1 MKKSLFKVK
10 CCKNTLFFGIIQVE
24 SVEFSH
30 LGGVNML
37 INFRFENFLSF
48 DNLTTFSMAPGK
60 SRQHMEN
67 LIDLGLKNNQKLLK
81 LSTIY
86 GANASGKSSFVYAI
100 GVSKSLIIRGF
111 HENLVL
117 SNSYNKNTEENS
129 SRETKFEFDI
139 VVGDKVYSYGF
150 SVILSLKKFMSE
162 WLYDITNGEKL
173 IYAINRKDNFFEI
186 NKDFLDLDEQSDSRI
201 SIYIEDSANDDDRL
215 FLNSINDGKKLI
227 ESKNNSTLFREVFN
241 WFNNTLEVLGPGDE
255 ARGSIASLTKEEKEF
270 KENLGK
276 YLELND
282 TGVVDIVQVP
292 VENLSNVP
300 AKIQER
306 ILDRITTDIKR
317 KRKERED
324 FEIKVNT
331 IINTSQNIYIIQNN
345 EEKFEY
351 FELKFKHKNGTLY
364 SLAEESDGT
373 VRLIELFSVL
383 FHNDEKVFV
392 IDEIDR
398 SLHPLLTYNFIES
411 FKKQKSINQ
420 LIVTTHE
427 DYILNFN
434 LLRRDEIWFVDKNFE
449 GNSNIFSLE
458 EFKER
463 FDKNISTSYLN
474 GRYGGIPN
482 LSCLFSE
489 LGKD

>member
-1 MKKSLFKVK
+1 
-10 CCKNTLFFGIIQVE
+10 
-24 SVEFSH
+24 
-30 LGGVNML
+30 ML
-37 INFRFENFLSF
+37 VNFRFGNCYSF
-48 DNLTTFSMAPGK
+48 SDISTFSMVKGK
-60 SRQHMEN
+60 PKKNKHHVIKKEN
-67 LIDLGLKNNQKLLK
+67 ISLLK
-81 LSTIY
+81 FAAIY
-86 GANASGKSSFVYAI
+86 GANGAGKSNLMQAI
-100 GVSKSLIIRGF
+100 KL
-111 HENLVL
+111 
-117 SNSYNKNTEENS
+117 S
-129 SRETKFEFDI
+129 SRIILGEEDEIENHQQLYCRITKENQSVPSNFEYEIAID
-139 VVGDKVYSYGF
+139 DKIFSYGF
-150 SVILSLKKFMSE
+150 SIILSEMKIIKE

-489 LGKD
+489 LVKD

>member
-364 SLAEESDGT
+364 SLAEESNGT

-489 LGKD
+489 LVKD

>member
-1 MKKSLFKVK
+1 
-10 CCKNTLFFGIIQVE
+10 
-24 SVEFSH
+24 
-30 LGGVNML
+30 ML
-37 INFRFENFLSF
+37 VNFRFENFLSF

-67 LIDLGLKNNQKLLK
+67 LIDLGLKNKQKLLK

-86 GANASGKSSFVYAI
+86 GANASGKSSLVYAI

-117 SNSYNKNTEENS
+117 SNSYNKNSAENS

-139 VVGDKVYSYGF
+139 VIGDKVYSYGF

-162 WLYDITNGEKL
+162 WLYDITNEEKL
-173 IYAINRKDNFFEI
+173 IYVINRKDNFFEI
-186 NKDFLDLDEQSDSRI
+186 NKDFLDLDDQSDSRI
-201 SIYIEDSANDDDRL
+201 SIYLEDSANDGDRL
-215 FLNSINDGKKLI
+215 FLNSINDGKKII

-255 ARGSIASLTKEEKEF
+255 ARGSFASLTKEEKEF

-282 TGVVDIVQVP
+282 TGVIDIVQVP
-292 VENLSNVP
+292 VENLPNVP

-306 ILDRITTDIKR
+306 ILDRITTDIKKR
-317 KRKERED
+317 KKEREEL
-324 FEIKVNT
+324 EIKVNT
-331 IINTSQNIYIIQNN
+331 ILNTSQNIYIIQNN
-345 EEKFEY
+345 EERFEY

-411 FKKQKSINQ
+411 FKKQRSINQ

-427 DYILNFN
+427 DYILNLN
-434 LLRRDEIWFVDKNFE
+434 LLRRDEIWFVEKDFE
-449 GNSNIFSLE
+449 GNSDMFSLE

-463 FDKNISTSYLN
+463 FDKDINTSYLD

-489 LGKD
+489 FVEN

>member
-489 LGKD
+489 FVKN

>member
-1 MKKSLFKVK
+1 
-10 CCKNTLFFGIIQVE
+10 
-24 SVEFSH
+24 
-30 LGGVNML
+30 ML
-37 INFRFENFLSF
+37 VNFRFENFLSF

-67 LIDLGLKNNQKLLK
+67 LIDLGLKNKQKLLK

-86 GANASGKSSFVYAI
+86 GANASGKSSLVYAI

-117 SNSYNKNTEENS
+117 SNSYNKNSVENS

-139 VVGDKVYSYGF
+139 VIGDKVYSYGF

-162 WLYDITNGEKL
+162 WLYDITNEEKL
-173 IYAINRKDNFFEI
+173 IYVINRKDNFFEI
-186 NKDFLDLDEQSDSRI
+186 NKDFLDLDDQSDSRI
-201 SIYIEDSANDDDRL
+201 SIYLEDSANDGDRL
-215 FLNSINDGKKLI
+215 FLNSINDGKKII

-255 ARGSIASLTKEEKEF
+255 ARGSFASLTKEEKEF

-282 TGVVDIVQVP
+282 TGVIDIVQVP
-292 VENLSNVP
+292 VENLPNVP

-306 ILDRITTDIKR
+306 ILDRITTDIKKR
-317 KRKERED
+317 KKEREEL
-324 FEIKVNT
+324 EIKVNT
-331 IINTSQNIYIIQNN
+331 ILNTSQNIYIIQNI
-345 EEKFEY
+345 EERFEY

-411 FKKQKSINQ
+411 FKKQRSINQ

-427 DYILNFN
+427 DYILNLN
-434 LLRRDEIWFVDKNFE
+434 LLRRDEIWFVEKDFE
-449 GNSNIFSLE
+449 GNSDMFSLE

-463 FDKNISTSYLN
+463 FDKDINTSYLD

-489 LGKD
+489 FVEN

>member
-129 SRETKFEFDI
+129 SRETKIEFDI

>member
-489 LGKD
+489 LVND

>member
-1 MKKSLFKVK
+1 
-10 CCKNTLFFGIIQVE
+10 
-24 SVEFSH
+24 
-30 LGGVNML
+30 ML
-37 INFRFENFLSF
+37 VNFRFENFLSF

-67 LIDLGLKNNQKLLK
+67 LIDLGLKNKQKLLK

-86 GANASGKSSFVYAI
+86 GANASGKSSLVYAI

-117 SNSYNKNTEENS
+117 SNSYNKNSAENS

-139 VVGDKVYSYGF
+139 VIGDKVYSYGF

-162 WLYDITNGEKL
+162 WLYDITNEEKL
-173 IYAINRKDNFFEI
+173 IYVINRKDNFFEI
-186 NKDFLDLDEQSDSRI
+186 NKDFLDLDDQSDSRI
-201 SIYIEDSANDDDRL
+201 SIYLEDSANDGDRL
-215 FLNSINDGKKLI
+215 FLNSINDGKKII

-255 ARGSIASLTKEEKEF
+255 ARGSFASLTKEEKEF

-282 TGVVDIVQVP
+282 TGVIDIVQVP
-292 VENLSNVP
+292 VENLPNVP

-306 ILDRITTDIKR
+306 ILDRITTDIKKR
-317 KRKERED
+317 KKEREEL
-324 FEIKVNT
+324 EIKVNT
-331 IINTSQNIYIIQNN
+331 ILNTSQNIYIIQNN
-345 EEKFEY
+345 EERFEY

-411 FKKQKSINQ
+411 FKKQRSINQ

-427 DYILNFN
+427 DYILNLN
-434 LLRRDEIWFVDKNFE
+434 LLRRDEIWFVEKDFE
-449 GNSNIFSLE
+449 GNSDMFSLE

-463 FDKNISTSYLN
+463 FDKDINTSYLD

-489 LGKD
+489 FVGN

>member
-1 MKKSLFKVK
+1 
-10 CCKNTLFFGIIQVE
+10 
-24 SVEFSH
+24 
-30 LGGVNML
+30 ML

-383 FHNDEKVFV
+383 FHN
-392 IDEIDR
+392 
-398 SLHPLLTYNFIES
+398 Y
-411 FKKQKSINQ
+411 
-420 LIVTTHE
+420 
-427 DYILNFN
+427 
-434 LLRRDEIWFVDKNFE
+434 
-449 GNSNIFSLE
+449 
-458 EFKER
+458 
-463 FDKNISTSYLN
+463 
-474 GRYGGIPN
+474 
-482 LSCLFSE
+482 
-489 LGKD
+489 